1 MHKYKILGKK
11 GEGTFSEV
19 LRGQSVKSGKYVA
32 IKCMK
37 HTFESLEQVN
47 NLREIQAL
55 RRLSP
60 HPNVIRLLEV
70 LYDQPSG
77 RLALVFELMEANVYE
92 MIKGRKQ
99 TLPESTVKGW
109 IWQLLKAVD
118 HMHRHGIFHRDIKP
132 ENLLVAAGSATT
144 SSTSLSSLST
154 PDGGTLK
161 LADLGSCRGIHSRRP
176 WTEYISTRWY
186 RAPECLLTDGYYG
199 AEMDL
204 WGVGCVAFET
214 LALFPLFPG
223 SNEADQIERI
233 HKVRPI
239 QTLILLLLARH
250 LDDSTCFLLFACI
263 LFCRFSAP
271 LHQRPSRSSKSTA
284 PPTWIGPH
292 YTTIPHVPTRLRSY
306 YLPHQL
312 KLLI

>member
-19 LRGQSVKSGKYVA
+19 LRGQSVKTGRFVA

-37 HTFESLEQVN
+37 HSFESLEQVN
-47 NLREIQAL
+47 SLREIQAL

-60 HPNVIRLLEV
+60 HPNVIKLLEV

-77 RLALVFELMEANVYE
+77 RLALVFELMEANCYE
-92 MIKGRKQ
+92 AIRGRK
-99 TLPESTVKGW
+99 TPLPEGTVRGW
-109 IWQLLKAVD
+109 VWQLLKAVE

-132 ENLLVAAGSATT
+132 ENLLISAGDAAAT
-144 SSTSLSSLST
+144 SSSSSSSSSS
-154 PDGGTLK
+154 GGTSGSPGGLLK
-161 LADLGSCRGIHSRRP
+161 LADLGSCRGIHSRKP

-186 RAPECLLTDGYYG
+186 RAPECLLTDGWYG

-204 WGVGCVAFET
+204 WGVGCVLFET

-233 HKVRPI
+233 HKVSNINGSKRRKGKERAAGSN
-239 QTLILLLLARH
+239 QRVCC
-250 LDDSTCFLLFACI
+250 SS
-263 LFCRFSAP
+263 RF
-271 LHQRPSRSSKSTA
+271 HHFPSIRSSC
-284 PPTWIGPH
+284 
-292 YTTIPHVPTRLRSY
+292 SY
-306 YLPHQL
+306 FMSSSFLFVSSPLADPGHPNL
-312 KLLI
+312 